1 MTVLLLLGA
10 VVAGWMVQLWL
21 TLRQSKAYL
30 HAVAQLRRSGDVV
43 ATGKAGKR
51 YRGGTAFV
59 SLATDGKRVTGA
71 LSLSGFT
78 TFARP
83 KPLPALVGMRLGVL
97 AGDRSIAGLTDSERD
112 AAREAV
118 RMLRPAARTTDG
130 GPGTDSQS
138 ATAVRIPTGAVA
150 RT

>member
-21 TLRQSKAYL
+21 TLRQSQAYL
-30 HAVAQLRRSGDVV
+30 SAVAQLRRSGVV
-43 ATGKAGKR
+43 ATGKAGRR
-51 YRGGTAFV
+51 YCGGTAFV
-59 SLATDGKRVTGA
+59 SLATDGKRVTDA

-118 RMLRPAARTTDG
+118 RMLPSAARTNDG
-130 GPGTDSQS
+130 PPGTDSQS
-138 ATAVRIPTGAVA
+138 APAVRIPTGALA
-150 RT
+150 QT

>member
-21 TLRQSKAYL
+21 TLRQSQAYL
-30 HAVAQLRRSGDVV
+30 RAVAQLRRSGVV
-43 ATGKAGKR
+43 ATGKAGRR

-59 SLATDGKRVTGA
+59 SLATDGKRVTDA

-83 KPLPALVGMRLGVL
+83 KPLPALVG
-97 AGDRSIAGLTDSERD
+97 
-112 AAREAV
+112 
-118 RMLRPAARTTDG
+118 
-130 GPGTDSQS
+130 
-138 ATAVRIPTGAVA
+138 
-150 RT
+150 

>member
-21 TLRQSKAYL
+21 TLRQSQAYL
-30 HAVAQLRRSGDVV
+30 RAVAQLRRSGVA
-43 ATGKAGKR
+43 ATGKAGRR

-59 SLATDGKRVTGA
+59 SLATDGKRVTDA

-118 RMLRPAARTTDG
+118 RMLRSAARTNDG
-130 GPGTDSQS
+130 PPGTDSQS
-138 ATAVRIPTGAVA
+138 APAVRIPTGALA
-150 RT
+150 QT